1 MSTPVPAD
9 TVPRRQIAAEVLEL
23 GETLFDAALEAA
35 ARCQAGDVEEP
46 FPETE
51 MRTAADDFFRALRI
65 LLRTEGET

>member
-1 MSTPVPAD
+1 MTPPVLD
-9 TVPRRQIAAEVLEL
+9 NNDRRRIAAEVLEL
-23 GETLFDAALEAA
+23 GETLFDAALEAT
-35 ARCQAGDVEEP
+35 ARCLAGDTEEP